1 MAFGRLHRDTVT
13 LVKRNGSTIEGIKA
27 SVQSRKIFILVMHMP
42 GKTVIEPGDF
52 IQRRMSTGGEET
64 FEVIN
69 PAFYE
74 KRGGIPANYQIE
86 VRRLGIPEARDRIQQ
101 ITYNVSG
108 TNARINQNSVDRS
121 INVVASDP
129 VVAGKLEEIR
139 LEIIKLVEDEN
150 QRKDA
155 LSLVDA
161 VAAQFTSDS
170 PNRAAVNVLIKAL
183 PAVGNVASIGSFLL
197 SCLA

>member
-13 LVKRNGSTIEGIKA
+13 LVKRNGPTIEGIKA
-27 SVQSRKIFILVMHMP
+27 SVQSRKIFILVMNMP
-42 GKTVIEPGDF
+42 DKIIIEPGDL
-52 IQRRMSTGGEET
+52 IQRRTSIGGEET
-64 FEVIN
+64 FEVAN
-69 PAFYE
+69 PVFYE
-74 KRGGIPANYQIE
+74 NRGGIPANYQIE

-129 VVAGKLEEIR
+129 VVAGKLEKLR
-139 LEIIKLVEDEN
+139 LEISKLVEDKD
-150 QRKDA
+150 QRTDA

-161 VAAQFTSDS
+161 IADQFASDS
-170 PNRAAVNVLIKAL
+170 PNRAAVNVLLKAL
-183 PAVGNVASIGSFLL
+183 PAVGNVASVGSFLL